1 MRTKGII
8 IFLIIV
14 INVMFFNINVVQ
26 ASGITDV
33 ITGADDFLA
42 AGSGENI
49 GIDESKLQSTSKSI
63 SNILILL
70 GICVAVIVAA
80 MLGIKFMIGS
90 IEEQAKVKEALVP
103 FVIGCIVVFGSF
115 GIWKMF
121 VQFGNE
127 VFDSNSG
134 FVKVD
139 GKLYEKGKL
148 CCKNCAKKVDEKTI
162 EQGFCSGCGTTFNNK
177 CTYCGNILTYDEV
190 LSGKCKHT
198 RVPVSIDL
206 FVIYE

>member
-14 INVMFFNINVVQ
+14 ITVMFFNVNVVQ
-26 ASGITDV
+26 AGGITDI
-33 ITGADDFLA
+33 ITGADDFLT
-42 AGSGENI
+42 AGIGENI

-80 MLGIKFMIGS
+80 ILGIKFMIGS

-127 VFDSNSG
+127 VFEVTSSS
-134 FVKVD
+134 
-139 GKLYEKGKL
+139 
-148 CCKNCAKKVDEKTI
+148 EKTSGTPYCKKCFTQI
-162 EQGFCSGCGTTFNNK
+162 DQTAINKGACNGCGATFDNK
-177 CTYCGNILTYDEV
+177 CHYCGAMLTYDEV
-190 LSGKCKHT
+190 SGGKCTNT
-198 RVPVSIDL
+198 RAPLNIDL
-206 FVIYE
+206 IVYK